1 MKLKNIVKKADMF
14 GRSISFNFEKE
25 GEFFNT
31 VTGGI
36 VSIFFVLLITSYS
49 IKQANVMFSHDNDIN
64 FSI

>member
-14 GRSISFNFEKE
+14 GRPISFNFEKE

-36 VSIFFVLLITSYS
+36 VSILFILLITSYS
-49 IKQANVMFSHDNDIN
+49 IKQANVLFFHDNDIN

>member
-14 GRSISFNFEKE
+14 GRPISFNFEKE

-36 VSIFFVLLITSYS
+36 VSILFVLLITSYS
-49 IKQANVMFSHDNDIN
+49 IKQVNVLFFHDNDIN